1 MGQSIKNI
9 QRGLWLG
16 LLGLSLLLTAVACG
30 GGSEAGQ
37 PQAAAAGPVQEVK
50 LAMGD
55 FFYDPNDITVDAG
68 RIRFLLSNVGKTA
81 HRFSVTGE
89 GVKVST
95 KNVGAGRETTFEVDL
110 APGVYKVGCTLG
122 DHEQRGSVG
131 KLTVK

>member
-1 MGQSIKNI
+1 MGQDIKK
-9 QRGLWLG
+9 RLWLG
-16 LLGLSLLLTAVACG
+16 LLGLGLLLTAVACG
-30 GGSEAGQ
+30 GGSGAEQ
-37 PQAAAAGPVQEVK
+37 PQAPAATGPAQEVK
-50 LAMGD
+50 VAMGD

-89 GVKVST
+89 GVKAST
-95 KNVGAGRETTFEVDL
+95 KNVGAGRETTFELDL

-122 DHEQRGSVG
+122 DHEKRGSVG